1 MWLIMQQKQPDDY
14 VIATGEPRSVL
25 DFVKVVFGLLD
36 LKWEDYVTFETKDQ
50 LRPVDI
56 PYLCGDS
63 AKIRKLGWQP
73 RVTFEELVQ
82 MMVMA
87 DMESLRRSG

>member
-1 MWLIMQQKQPDDY
+1 
-14 VIATGEPRSVL
+14 
-25 DFVKVVFGLLD
+25 
-36 LKWEDYVTFETKDQ
+36 
-50 LRPVDI
+50 VDI

-63 AKIRKLGWQP
+63 TKVRKLGWQP

-87 DMESLRRSG
+87 DMESLGKG